1 MDDQEPANEIPVGI
15 RIASVLVWV
24 AGVVTI
30 LVALATDGATLSG
43 PDPQWGSLIL
53 AIIIGGAVCWA
64 GYLIR
69 RQRRIGVLVLA
80 IAWAIPNGLL
90 LLVGETPNGGP
101 VTVII
106 AFILVAFNWKHL
118 K

>member
-1 MDDQEPANEIPVGI
+1 
-15 RIASVLVWV
+15 
-24 AGVVTI
+24 
-30 LVALATDGATLSG
+30 
-43 PDPQWGSLIL
+43 
-53 AIIIGGAVCWA
+53 
-64 GYLIR
+64 
-69 RQRRIGVLVLA
+69 LA